1 MLRFCALCLA
11 VACTRPAVQNPRLG
25 AGGSGERTIA
35 TGETH
40 RYDVELASGAVLIAE
55 VDQLGADVVV
65 SAYGPDGA
73 RVAQFDSPTGG
84 RGTEH
89 VRVDATQAGTY
100 RIEVTTFPGQRGSY
114 RARVVEIVSARELAE
129 REAKERAAVAQF
141 FADRQPVVDA
151 FLSWAR
157 ESAIGDDFAG
167 LDRVIGD
174 ARVIALG
181 EADHGV
187 HEYLAYRNRLAKYLV
202 ENHGVTAIL
211 VESGFT
217 EATAVDDYVTGT
229 SAGTSAGTSTGTTT
243 ATSREVAPAVFSWA
257 MPLALRANIELVEW
271 LRAHNAKAA
280 RKVHVYGIDLP
291 GGRNGVF
298 IDSRRAADA
307 ALAYLAQH
315 DRAAHQRLLPR
326 LAPLLAKFHSAGYL
340 DLSDAQRAQLTT
352 VIAELLAAFEQPRDT
367 REFQIARQH
376 AAMAAVLETYFRQTR
391 ERSSKQELA
400 DPSLDGIR
408 DAAMAANV
416 IWALDQEGPNSRAFL
431 FTHNG
436 HARRGAVTSWPGDV
450 PPGAAMGQYLAR
462 SLREKLVVIGFLHGD
477 GPPSATLDGL
487 FAKLGRS
494 SFVLDLR
501 SAPEPVRAG
510 FGQPWPFRYDAGR
523 AMGLEPSW
531 SASPLSCFDALVYT
545 STVRAAAHER

>member
-1 MLRFCALCLA
+1 MHRFCALCLA

-25 AGGSGERTIA
+25 TAGSGERTIA
-35 TGETH
+35 TGDTH
-40 RYDVELASGAVLIAE
+40 RYDVELAGGTVLIAE

-73 RVAQFDSPTGG
+73 RIAQFDSPTGG
-84 RGTEH
+84 NGTEH

-100 RIEVTTFPGQRGSY
+100 QLEVTTFPGQRGSY
-114 RARVVEIVSARELAE
+114 RARVVEVVSARELAE
-129 REAKERAAVAQF
+129 REAKQRAAVAQF

-151 FLSWAR
+151 FLAWA
-157 ESAIGDDFAG
+157 EASAIGDDFAG

-202 ENHGVTAIL
+202 EHHGVTAIL

-217 EATAVDDYVTGT
+217 EATAVEDYVTGT
-229 SAGTSAGTSTGTTT
+229 STGTST
-243 ATSREVAPAVFSWA
+243 ATSRQVAPAVFSWA

-298 IDSRRAADA
+298 TDSRRAADA

-315 DRAAHQRLLPR
+315 DRAAHARLQPR

-340 DLSDAQRAQLTT
+340 DLSDAQRATLTT
-352 VIAELLAAFEQPRDT
+352 AIADLLAAFEEPRDT
-367 REFQIARQH
+367 REFRIARQH
-376 AAMAAVLETYFRQTR
+376 AAMAAVLDTYFRQTR

-416 IWALDQEGPNSRAFL
+416 MWALDQEGPNSRVFL

-477 GPPSATLDGL
+477 GPPSATIDGL

-523 AMGLEPSW
+523 ALGVDPW
-531 SASPLSCFDALVYT
+531 WTAPPLSCFDALAYT
-545 STVRAAAHER
+545 NAIRAAAHER